1 MTMTDDQIL
10 TAEAVASKLQAE
22 RVRRGVLYM
31 MGNRAGRALAYH
43 QLSQYGIFH
52 DGFSENP
59 QILARFSGRRSAG
72 LELLQLIDAFAPE
85 KYAKMME
92 EAREDA
98 ATDNPMGESNQ

>member
-31 MGNRAGRALAYH
+31 MGNSAGRSLVYH
-43 QLSQYGIFH
+43 LLSQYGIFH
-52 DGFSENP
+52 DGFSDNP
-59 QILARFSGRRSAG
+59 LVLARTSGRRSAG

-85 KYAKMME
+85 KYAKMMD
-92 EAREDA
+92 EARENA
-98 ATDNPMGESNQ
+98 ATDNPMGESKQ